1 MCVRASV
8 CVCSDHAFLVHAGG
22 PSSLRLCMF
31 AWEVQTLAPQS
42 QHSCVLG
49 VFDMNRWY
57 HAQMPVSIRS
67 EWNAMTRFF
76 YCLFA
81 LIHFGYKLESSL
93 QTVSAVEMSSES
105 CKCFYLVDT
114 NVRHVMRLFVN
125 KIWLHYKTELFY

>member
-1 MCVRASV
+1 MCVRAS
-8 CVCSDHAFLVHAGG
+8 VCSDHAFLVHAGG

-81 LIHFGYKLESSL
+81 FIHFGYKLESSL

-125 KIWLHYKTELFY
+125 KIRLHYKTELFY